1 MSALRIAVIFVPTIP
16 KEEGMTPQARQYPV
30 VDAVIDMFAKW
41 LKHRRDIAES
51 CSCDSAEYER
61 IAHDLNIS
69 TGELNDLVRRGPH
82 AADALPEMMTAL
94 GIDPKAVA
102 RVEPMVM
109 RDLERV
115 CSVCAHKRECAHELT
130 AGTAAEHYDE
140 FCPNASTLK
149 TFAVKPH

>member
-1 MSALRIAVIFVPTIP
+1 MSASRVPAIVVSTLP
-16 KEEGMTPQARQYPV
+16 QEEVMTPQARQYPV
-30 VDAVIDMFAKW
+30 VDAVIDIFVKW

-51 CSCDSAEYER
+51 CNCDSEDDAR

-69 TGELNDLVRRGPH
+69 TGELNELVRRGPH
-82 AADALPEMMTAL
+82 AADALPDMMTAL

-115 CSVCAHKRECAHELT
+115 CSVCAHKRQCTREIE

-140 FCPNASTLK
+140 FCPNAPTLR
-149 TFAVKPH
+149 TFVVKPH